1 MATDT
6 QPFDW
11 MQPEEL
17 VRARAHALTLLWQ
30 GPVREHPSAEE
41 LTALVA
47 EIEAELNRREP

>member
-6 QPFDW
+6 QPLDW

-47 EIEAELNRREP
+47 EIEAELSRREP